1 MVLTKEALLKGIDRT
16 VEFEIKAI
24 NDTVLLRPLSQA
36 EIEEYENFQAKA
48 MGTFETNEKARRGY
62 RKTTSS
68 DLTSIGK
75 INLSKTG
82 KAQSEAER
90 FAVAHSLSCNGEEYT
105 SEEVGTLDG
114 DVFYEIFTKVK
125 EISGIDDVDIESE
138 VDDFPKES

>member
-1 MVLTKEALLKGIDRT
+1 MVLTKEALLKGIDRS
-16 VEFEIKAI
+16 VEFELTTIEES
-24 NDTVLLRPLSQA
+24 VLLRPLSQA

-75 INLSKTG
+75 IDLSKTG

-90 FAVAHSLSCNGEEYT
+90 YAVAHSLSCNGEVYT
-105 SEEVGTLDG
+105 PKEVGTLDG

-125 EISGIDDVDIESE
+125 EISGIEDVDLESDVE
-138 VDDFPKES
+138 EFPEDS

>member
-16 VEFEIKAI
+16 VEFKIKAI

-138 VDDFPKES
+138 VDDFPQDE

>member
-1 MVLTKEALLKGIDRT
+1 
-16 VEFEIKAI
+16 
-24 NDTVLLRPLSQA
+24 
-36 EIEEYENFQAKA
+36 

-90 FAVAHSLSCNGEEYT
+90 YAVSHSLSCGDEVYT

-114 DVFYEIFTKVK
+114 DVFYEIFEKVK
-125 EISGIDDVDIESE
+125 EISGIEDVDMESE
-138 VDDFPKES
+138 VEDFPEDS

>member
-16 VEFEIKAI
+16 VEFQLETIK
-24 NDTVLLRPLSQA
+24 DSVLLRPLSQA

-48 MGTFETNEKARRGY
+48 MGTFETNEKATRGY

-90 FAVAHSLSCNGEEYT
+90 FAVAHSLSCGDEVYT

-114 DVFYEIFTKVK
+114 DVFYEIFEKVK
-125 EISGIDDVDIESE
+125 EISGIEDVDMESE
-138 VDDFPKES
+138 VEYFPQDE